1 MHRLCKMLMLLCVH
15 VTSVLFLVWFT
26 LASIGITRFYSNCLF
41 LCALVL
47 AIAYTTLGLN
57 WYTNSWVKQLEAHT
71 HTHTLTEQRCLW
83 FKRLLNYNRMHV
95 CLLLFCMGASCT
107 QRIKNLSTT
116 GRWVNFLQH
125 CYSVYRCIAIR
136 CTVECQ
142 LFEHVRTEPRLVTMN
157 IP

>member
-1 MHRLCKMLMLLCVH
+1 MRACDQCSIFSMVHPGFYWNYTLLLQLPVLMCSCVSYSIYH
-15 VTSVLFLVWFT
+15 PWLKLVYQFLGET
-26 LASIGITRFYSNCLF
+26 AGST
-41 LCALVL
+41 
-47 AIAYTTLGLN
+47 
-57 WYTNSWVKQLEAHT
+57 HT
-71 HTHTLTEQRCLW
+71 HTHTHTEQRCLW